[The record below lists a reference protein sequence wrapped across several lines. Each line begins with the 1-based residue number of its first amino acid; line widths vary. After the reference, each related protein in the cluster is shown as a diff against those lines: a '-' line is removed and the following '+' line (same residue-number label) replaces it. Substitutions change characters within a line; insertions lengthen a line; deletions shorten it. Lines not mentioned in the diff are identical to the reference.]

1 VNSKTALSKGEDA
14 RQDGNY
20 TLRSI
25 TELRRTHNLG
35 TWALFVDL
43 CKAFDT
49 ADHNL
54 LYKLL
59 EFYGAPENI
68 INLVKRLHDDFVLK
82 LRIGDETCEI
92 PYGKGIKHGDIM
104 APILFLFLMLAF
116 SETLEEEY
124 EEWGSYKTN

>member
-1 VNSKTALSKGEDA
+1 MALSKGEDA
-14 RQDGNY
+14 KTATSY

-43 CKAFDT
+43 HKAFDT

-59 EFYGAPENI
+59 EIYRAPENI
-68 INLVKRLHDDFVLK
+68 INLVKHLHDDFCSQTQD
-82 LRIGDETCEI
+82 R
-92 PYGKGIKHGDIM
+92 
-104 APILFLFLMLAF
+104 
-116 SETLEEEY
+116 
-124 EEWGSYKTN
+124 